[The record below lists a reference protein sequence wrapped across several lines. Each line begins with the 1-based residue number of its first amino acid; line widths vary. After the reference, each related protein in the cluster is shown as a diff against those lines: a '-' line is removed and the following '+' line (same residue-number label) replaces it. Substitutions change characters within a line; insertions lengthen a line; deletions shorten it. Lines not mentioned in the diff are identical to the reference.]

1 MKRKDLLKATL
12 SEEKNV
18 QSVIDLATTKD
29 AKFIKR
35 AKRDIEDK
43 IEDATE
49 QLSNRLSDQTPIDKS
64 VIEVLYLN
72 IKELKSTLELYKS
85 FETEFIAD

>member
-18 QSVIDLATTKD
+18 QSVIDLTTTKD
-29 AKFIKR
+29 AKFLKR

-49 QLSNRLSDQTPIDKS
+49 QLTVRLSNETPLDKS
-64 VIEVLYLN
+64 VIEGLYNN
-72 IKELKSTLELYKS
+72 IKELKSSLELYKS
-85 FETEFIAD
+85 FEAEFISE